1 MRGKARGPSL
11 KSRRTLEASWMLA
24 LKGEQEL
31 IWRATELDMASMYYG
46 RGLLKA
52 EQYSGEFPS
61 STLTLMAG
69 RGQSECWAFRI
80 PKTHDGSEGER
91 HD

>member
-1 MRGKARGPSL
+1 
-11 KSRRTLEASWMLA
+11 MLA

-31 IWRATELDMASMYYG
+31 IWRATELDMVNMYYR

-61 STLTLMAG
+61 LTLTLMAG
-69 RGQSECWAFRI
+69 GANRSAGPSEFRRPMMAQKEKDTI
-80 PKTHDGSEGER
+80 EEYAGGSTEYLQWTSLFFR
-91 HD
+91 

>member
-1 MRGKARGPSL
+1 
-11 KSRRTLEASWMLA
+11 MLA

-31 IWRATELDMASMYYG
+31 IWRATELNMASMYYG

-61 STLTLMAG
+61 
-69 RGQSECWAFRI
+69 
-80 PKTHDGSEGER
+80 
-91 HD
+91 